1 MDYQTVELGEYFEAL
16 EAHNSEAGGD
26 RQKAPADLDRLRRF
40 VDAHR
45 G

>member
-1 MDYQTVELGEYFEAL
+1 MSGYFEAL
-16 EAHNSEAGGD
+16 EAHNSDTPGD
-26 RQKAPADLDRLRRF
+26 KARAPADLDRLRRF